1 MNRVIEFRVWDKVNK
16 AMIYPEIIGV
26 GMENFAWAH
35 SRSYL
40 HNCTDWDSEKGFVA
54 DPIYMQF
61 TGLTDKNGKKIFE
74 GDIVLKPNGLA
85 KQISSSDVGLD
96 SSYSVYKK
104 NEPEKYI
111 IYNVGY
117 AFTIGNEKDNK
128 YCGILNN
135 AINNMNINLEV
146 IGNIYENPNLCNK

>member
-16 AMIYPEIIGV
+16 VMIYPEIIGV

-61 TGLTDKNGKKIFE
+61 IGLLDKNGKKIFE
-74 GDIVLKPNGLA
+74 GDIVESKSHNP
-85 KQISSSDVGLD
+85 S
-96 SSYSVYKK
+96 
-104 NEPEKYI
+104 KYI
-111 IYNVGY
+111 VNFIEGGFCMVNSQVSYPTDINHFYPSVG
-117 AFTIGNEKDNK
+117 TDLNIIGN
-128 YCGILNN
+128 L
-135 AINNMNINLEV
+135 
-146 IGNIYENPNLCNK
+146 YENQNLCN

>member
-16 AMIYPEIIGV
+16 VMIYPEIIGV
-26 GMENFAWAH
+26 GIENFAWAH

-74 GDIVLKPNGLA
+74 GDIVKSKRGNSGLGW
-85 KQISSSDVGLD
+85 QGDI
-96 SSYSVYKK
+96 YKVIFD
-104 NEPEKYI
+104 EKYCMFCMFI
-111 IYNVGY
+111 INSENKNRIGQI
-117 AFTIGNEKDNK
+117 AATSGGHPFIIIQNQTEIIGN
-128 YCGILNN
+128 L
-135 AINNMNINLEV
+135 
-146 IGNIYENPNLCNK
+146 YENQNLCN

>member
-16 AMIYPEIIGV
+16 VMVYPEIIGV
-26 GMENFAWAH
+26 GIENFAWAH

-74 GDIVLKPNGLA
+74 GDIRVA
-85 KQISSSDVGLD
+85 K
-96 SSYSVYKK
+96 Y
-104 NEPEKYI
+104 
-111 IYNVGY
+111 
-117 AFTIGNEKDNK
+117 
-128 YCGILNN
+128 YCGDEQVTTYNTMVWDNEN
-135 AINNMNINLEV
+135 ACFYWEGGEIPDLI
-146 IGNIYENPNLCNK
+146 